1 MRFSSRLAGVLAAAV
16 LAISLAACGDNG
28 GSGGGSDAKVP
39 DDPAQVKGDI
49 TYAIWD
55 VNQQP
60 AMQEIVKA
68 FNQKYPNVKVSISLA
83 TFDQYFTKLKTQGSS
98 DNLPDVFW
106 MNGPNF
112 QLFAAN
118 KQLAT
123 LEGLTSDKDGAK
135 QVDPANYP
143 KALNE
148 LYSLDG
154 KQYGIPKDFDTIALW
169 YNKRLFAEAKV
180 APPTADWTWDDYKAA
195 AVKLKAA
202 LGPKNIWASG
212 DTLGT
217 QADFYPAML
226 SNGGFVVKD
235 GKSGYGDPK
244 SVEAL
249 QFWSDMVKN
258 GYTPT
263 AAQNAETK
271 SQDRFFDG
279 KAAMMWNGNWVVSAA
294 LKSPYKNDFTVVPI
308 PKAPTGERKT
318 VIHGI
323 GNVMSA
329 KSKNPQAAAAFLA
342 FLGTK
347 DAALVQAKLGAA
359 NPAFTGTQTDFVNS
373 APQYNLKTYIEAAE
387 QYSEPYPVSKDT
399 AVWNNLEINEL
410 TPAIGGDKPIA
421 DVAKDVATKMDEA
434 LGKEQ

>member
-1 MRFSSRLAGVLAAAV
+1 MRIRSVVAGVVLAA
-16 LAISLAACGDNG
+16 LALTACGGNSDNAG
-28 GSGGGSDAKVP
+28 DAKVP

-83 TFDQYFTKLKTQGSS
+83 TFEQYFTKLKTQGSS

-118 KQLAT
+118 KQLAS
-123 LEGLTSDKDGAK
+123 LDSLTEAK

-154 KQYGIPKDFDTIALW
+154 KQYGVPKDFDTIALW
-169 YNKRLFAEAKV
+169 YNKKLFADAGV
-180 APPTADWTWDDYKAA
+180 AAPTDSWTWDDYKAA
-195 AVKLKAA
+195 AGKLKAA
-202 LGPKNIWASG
+202 LGPKGIFASA
-212 DTLGT
+212 DELGN
-217 QADFYPAML
+217 QGNYYPAIL
-226 SNGGFVVKD
+226 SNGGYIIKD
-235 GKSGYGDPK
+235 GKSGYADPK
-244 SVEAL
+244 TTEAL
-249 QFWSDMVKN
+249 QFWSDMVKE
-258 GYTPT
+258 GYTPS
-263 AAQNAETK
+263 AAQRADIRGR
-271 SQDRFFDG
+271 DRFFSG
-279 KAAMMWNGNWVVSAA
+279 KAAMMWNGNWLVSAA
-294 LKSPYKNDFTVVPI
+294 LKSPVKDDLAILPL
-308 PKAPTGERKT
+308 PKAPSGDRKT

-342 FLGTK
+342 FLAGK
-347 DAALVQAKLGAA
+347 DAALIQAKAGAA
-359 NPAFTGTQTDFVNS
+359 NPAFNGTQTDFVNS
-373 APQYNLKTYIEAAE
+373 APYALKTFIDAAA

-399 AVWNNLEINEL
+399 AVWNKLELDLID
-410 TPAIGGDKPIA
+410 PAFGGDKPMSE
-421 DVAKDVATKMDEA
+421 VGQEVATKMDEA
-434 LGKEQ
+434 LGKEK

>member
-1 MRFSSRLAGVLAAAV
+1 MRIRSVVAGVVLAA
-16 LAISLAACGDNG
+16 LALTACGGNSDNAG
-28 GSGGGSDAKVP
+28 DAKVP

-60 AMQEIVKA
+60 AMQEMVKA

-83 TFDQYFTKLKTQGSS
+83 TFEQYFTKLKTQGSS

-118 KQLAT
+118 KQLAS
-123 LEGLTSDKDGAK
+123 LDSLTEAK

-154 KQYGIPKDFDTIALW
+154 KQYGVPKDFDTIALW
-169 YNKRLFAEAKV
+169 YNKKLFADAGV
-180 APPTADWTWDDYKAA
+180 AAPTDSWTWDDYKAA
-195 AVKLKAA
+195 AGKLKAA
-202 LGPKNIWASG
+202 LGPKGIFASA
-212 DTLGT
+212 DELGN
-217 QADFYPAML
+217 QGNYYPAIL
-226 SNGGFVVKD
+226 SNGGYIIKD
-235 GKSGYGDPK
+235 GKSGYADPK
-244 SVEAL
+244 TTEAL
-249 QFWSDMVKN
+249 QFWSDMVKE
-258 GYTPT
+258 GYTPS
-263 AAQNAETK
+263 AAQRADIRGR
-271 SQDRFFDG
+271 DRFFSG
-279 KAAMMWNGNWVVSAA
+279 KAAMMWNGNWLVSAA
-294 LKSPYKNDFTVVPI
+294 LKSPVKNDLAILPL
-308 PKAPTGERKT
+308 PKAPSGDRKT

-342 FLGTK
+342 FLAGK
-347 DAALVQAKLGAA
+347 DAALIQAKAGAA
-359 NPAFTGTQTDFVNS
+359 NPAFNGTQTDFVNS
-373 APQYNLKTYIEAAE
+373 APYALKTFIDAAA

-399 AVWNNLEINEL
+399 AVWNKLELDLID
-410 TPAIGGDKPIA
+410 PAFGGDKPMSE
-421 DVAKDVATKMDEA
+421 VGQEVATKMDEA
-434 LGKEQ
+434 LGKEK

>member
-1 MRFSSRLAGVLAAAV
+1 MRIPSVVAGLALAA
-16 LAISLAACGDNG
+16 LALTACG
-28 GSGGGSDAKVP
+28 GSSGDAGDAKVP
-39 DDPAQVKGDI
+39 DDPAKVKGDL

-60 AMQEIVKA
+60 AMQQIVKA
-68 FNQKYPNVKVSISLA
+68 FNQKYPDVKVSISLA

-98 DNLPDVFW
+98 NNLPDVFW

-112 QLFAAN
+112 QLFASN

-123 LEGLTSDKDGAK
+123 LDGLTGAK
-135 QVDPANYP
+135 QIDPANYP
-143 KALNE
+143 KALDD

-154 KQYGIPKDFDTIALW
+154 KQYGVPKDFDTIALW
-169 YNKRLFAEAKV
+169 YNKLLFTDAKV
-180 APPTADWTWDDYKAA
+180 APPTAEWNWNDYKAA

-202 LGPKNIWASG
+202 LGPKGIWASG
-212 DTLGT
+212 DNLGN
-217 QADFYPAML
+217 QADFYPAIL
-226 SNGGFVVKD
+226 SNGGYVIKD

-249 QFWSDMVKN
+249 QFWSDMVKG

-294 LKSPYKNDFTVVPI
+294 LKSPYKNDFAVVPL
-308 PKAPTGERKT
+308 PKAPNGGRKT

-323 GNVMSA
+323 ANVMSA
-329 KSKNPQAAAAFLA
+329 KTKNPDAAAAFLA
-342 FLGTK
+342 FLGGK
-347 DAALVQAKLGAA
+347 DAALIQAKAGAA
-359 NPAFTGTQTDFVNS
+359 NPAYTGTQTDFVNS

-399 AVWNNLEINEL
+399 GVWNQIETDDLI
-410 TPAIGGDKPIA
+410 AAFGGSKPMSE
-421 DVAKDVATKMDEA
+421 VGPQVATKVDEA
-434 LGKEQ
+434 LGKEK

>member
-16 LAISLAACGDNG
+16 LATSLAACGDNG
-28 GSGGGSDAKVP
+28 GSGSGSDAKVP

-123 LEGLTSDKDGAK
+123 LEGLTEAK
-135 QVDPANYP
+135 QIDTANYP

-154 KQYGIPKDFDTIALW
+154 KQYGVPKDFDTIALW
-169 YNKRLFAEAKV
+169 YNMRLFTEAKV
-180 APPTADWTWDDYKAA
+180 APPTADWTWADYKAA

-249 QFWSDMVKN
+249 QFWSDMVKS

-279 KAAMMWNGNWVVSAA
+279 KAAMMWNGNWLVSAA
-294 LKSPYKNDFTVVPI
+294 LKSPVKDDLAILPL
-308 PKAPTGERKT
+308 PKAPSGDRKT

-329 KSKNPQAAAAFLA
+329 KTKNPEASAAFLS
-342 FLGTK
+342 FLGGE
-347 DAALVQAKLGAA
+347 DAALIQAKAGAA
-359 NPAFTGTQTDFVNS
+359 NPAYNGTQTDFVKS
-373 APQYNLKTYIEAAE
+373 APYALQTFIDAAA

-399 AVWNNLEINEL
+399 AVWNKLETDLIL
-410 TPAIGGDKPIA
+410 PALGGDKPMSEVGT
-421 DVAKDVATKMDEA
+421 DVAANMDEA
-434 LGKEQ
+434 LGKEK

>member
-1 MRFSSRLAGVLAAAV
+1 MRIRSVLAGVVLAA
-16 LAISLAACGDNG
+16 LALTACGGNADSAG
-28 GSGGGSDAKVP
+28 DAKVP

-83 TFDQYFTKLKTQGSS
+83 TFEQYFTKLKTQGSS

-118 KQLAT
+118 KQLAS
-123 LEGLTSDKDGAK
+123 LDSLTEAK
-135 QVDPANYP
+135 QIDPANYP

-154 KQYGIPKDFDTIALW
+154 KQYGVPKDFDTIALW
-169 YNKRLFAEAKV
+169 YNKKLFADAGV
-180 APPTADWTWDDYKAA
+180 AAPTDSWTWDDYKAA
-195 AVKLKAA
+195 AGKLKAA
-202 LGPKNIWASG
+202 LGPKGIFASA
-212 DTLGT
+212 DELGN
-217 QADFYPAML
+217 QGNYYPAIL
-226 SNGGFVVKD
+226 SNGGYIIKD
-235 GKSGYGDPK
+235 GKSGYADPK
-244 SVEAL
+244 TTEAL
-249 QFWSDMVKN
+249 QFWSDMVKE
-258 GYTPT
+258 GYTPS
-263 AAQNAETK
+263 AAQRADIRGR
-271 SQDRFFDG
+271 DRFFSG
-279 KAAMMWNGNWVVSAA
+279 KAAMMWNGNWLVSAA
-294 LKSPYKNDFTVVPI
+294 LKSPVKNDLAILPL
-308 PKAPTGERKT
+308 PKAPSGDRKT

-342 FLGTK
+342 FLAGK
-347 DAALVQAKLGAA
+347 DAALIQAKAGAA
-359 NPAFTGTQTDFVNS
+359 NPAFNGTQTDFVNS
-373 APQYNLKTYIEAAE
+373 APYALKTFIDAAA

-399 AVWNNLEINEL
+399 AVWNKLELDLID
-410 TPAIGGDKPIA
+410 PAFGGDKPMSEVGQDI
-421 DVAKDVATKMDEA
+421 ATKMDEA
-434 LGKEQ
+434 LGKEK

>member
-1 MRFSSRLAGVLAAAV
+1 MRIPPLKYGLSLVATALAVTA
-16 LAISLAACGDNG
+16 LAACGGNS
-28 GSGGGSDAKVP
+28 GSGGDAKVP
-39 DDPAQVKGDI
+39 DDPAQVKGDL

-60 AMQEIVKA
+60 AMQQIVKA
-68 FNQKYPNVKVSISLA
+68 FNDKYPNVKVSISLA
-83 TFDQYFTKLKTQGSS
+83 AFDQYFTKLKTQGSS

-112 QLFAAN
+112 QLFASN

-123 LEGLTSDKDGAK
+123 LDGLTGAK
-135 QVDPANYP
+135 QIDPANYP
-143 KALNE
+143 KALDD

-154 KQYGIPKDFDTIALW
+154 KQYGVPKDFDTIALW
-169 YNKRLFAEAKV
+169 YNKRLLADAKV
-180 APPTADWTWDDYKAA
+180 APPTADWTWNDYQAA

-202 LGPKNIWASG
+202 LGPKGIFATG
-212 DTLGT
+212 DTLGN
-217 QADFYPAML
+217 QANYYPAML

-249 QFWSDMVKN
+249 QFWSDMVKG
-258 GYTPT
+258 GYTPS

-279 KAAMMWNGNWVVSAA
+279 KAAMMWNGNWVVSVA
-294 LKSPYKNDFTVVPI
+294 LKSRYKDDFAVVAL
-308 PKAPTGERKT
+308 PKAPNGERKT

-323 GNVMSA
+323 ANVMSA
-329 KSKNPQAAAAFLA
+329 KSKNPTAAAAFLA
-342 FLGTK
+342 FLGGK
-347 DAALVQAKLGAA
+347 DAALIQAKAGAA

-373 APQYNLKTYIEAAE
+373 APQYDLKTYIDAAE
-387 QYSEPYPVSKDT
+387 QYAEPYPVSKDT
-399 AVWNNLEINEL
+399 GVWNKLETDEL
-410 TPAIGGDKPIA
+410 GPAFGGDKPMSEVGA
-421 DVAKDVATKMDEA
+421 DVATKMNEA
-434 LGKEQ
+434 LGKER

>member
-1 MRFSSRLAGVLAAAV
+1 MRIPSVVAGLVLAATA
-16 LAISLAACGDNG
+16 LTACGG
-28 GSGGGSDAKVP
+28 GTDQAGDTKVP
-39 DDPAQVKGDI
+39 DDPSQVKGDI

-68 FNQKYPNVKVSISLA
+68 FNAKYPNVKVSISLA
-83 TFDQYFTKLKTQGSS
+83 TFDQYFTKLKTQGTS

-118 KQLAT
+118 DQLAKLDGLTEAKQL
-123 LEGLTSDKDGAK
+123 
-135 QVDPANYP
+135 DPANYP
-143 KALNE
+143 KALND
-148 LYSLDG
+148 LYTLDG
-154 KQYGIPKDFDTIALW
+154 TQYGVPKDYDTVALW
-169 YNKRLFAEAKV
+169 YNKKLFADAKV
-180 APPTADWTWDDYKAA
+180 QPPTADWTWDDYKAA
-195 AVKLKAA
+195 AAKLKAA
-202 LGPKNIWASG
+202 LGPKGIFATG
-212 DTLGT
+212 DTLGN
-217 QADFYPAML
+217 QADYYPAML
-226 SNGGFVVKD
+226 SNGGYVIKD

-294 LKSPYKNDFTVVPI
+294 IKSQHKDDFTVVPL
-308 PKAPTGERKT
+308 PKAPGGERKT

-323 GNVMSA
+323 ANVMSA
-329 KSKNPQAAAAFLA
+329 KTKNPEASAAFLA
-342 FLGTK
+342 FLGGK
-347 DAALVQAKLGAA
+347 DAALIQAKAGAA
-359 NPAFTGTQTDFVNS
+359 NPAFTGTQGDFVNS
-373 APQYNLKTYIEAAE
+373 VPGYNLKTYIEAAE
-387 QYSEPYPVSKDT
+387 QYAEPYPVSKDT
-399 AVWNNLEINEL
+399 AVWNKLETDQI
-410 TPAIGGDKPIA
+410 AAAFGGDKPMSEIGPE
-421 DVAKDVATKMDEA
+421 VAKQMDEA
-434 LGKEQ
+434 LGKEK